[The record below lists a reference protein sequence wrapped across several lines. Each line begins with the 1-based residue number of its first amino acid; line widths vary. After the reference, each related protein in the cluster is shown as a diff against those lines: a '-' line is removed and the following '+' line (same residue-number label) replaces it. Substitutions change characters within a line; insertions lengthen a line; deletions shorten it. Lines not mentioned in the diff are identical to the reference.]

1 MLETRSELA
10 GYISERFPD
19 LAIEKG
25 CLYVVAT
32 PIGNLDDISFRA
44 LYVLKN
50 ADYIAAEDTRVTGVL
65 LKEFDIQTRQIS
77 YFAQVESKKLDEMI
91 AKLKEGNTIALVSD
105 AGTPCISDPGN
116 MLVSRCV
123 EEGIEVRS
131 IPGAS
136 SLVHSLVN
144 SGFDYGRFYFQGF
157 LPQKK
162 GRMGLFEE
170 LKEIKMP
177 IVVFESKYK
186 LMKTLEDIMKTMGN
200 KEVSISRELT
210 KKFEDT
216 TRGRVKD
223 ILKNKDTMKL
233 KGEFVIV
240 INNT

>member
-1 MLETRSELA
+1 MM
-10 GYISERFPD
+10 ERNEAYKFIDEKFPD
-19 LAIEKG
+19 LSVEKG
-25 CLYVVAT
+25 CLYIVAT

-50 ADYIAAEDTRVTGVL
+50 VDYIASEDTRVTGVM
-65 LKEFDIQTRQIS
+65 LKEYGINAKQIS
-77 YFAQVESKKLDEMI
+77 YFAQVESKKLDDLI
-91 AKLKEGNTIALVSD
+91 GKLKEGGSIALVSD
-105 AGTPCISDPGN
+105 AGTPCISDPGG

-123 EEGIEVRS
+123 EEGIAVKS

-136 SLVHSLVN
+136 SLIHSLVV
-144 SGFDYGRFYFQGF
+144 SGFDFGRFYFQGF

-162 GRMGLFEE
+162 GRQGILEE
-170 LKEIKMP
+170 LKDVKMP
-177 IVVFESKYK
+177 IVIFESKYK
-186 LMKTLEDIMKTMGN
+186 IMRTLEDVLKVLGN

-223 ILKNKDTMKL
+223 IIKNNTFKL

-240 INNT
+240 VNK

>member
-1 MLETRSELA
+1 MLHRENVGE
-10 GYISERFPD
+10 YIEEKFPK
-19 LAIEKG
+19 LSVEKG
-25 CLYVVAT
+25 CLYIVAT

-50 ADYIAAEDTRVTGVL
+50 ANYIASEDTRVTGVL
-65 LKEFDIQTRQIS
+65 LKEYGVETKQIS
-77 YFAQVESKKLDEMI
+77 YFAQVESKKLDDIIE
-91 AKLKEGNTIALVSD
+91 KLKAGNTIALVSD

-136 SLVHSLVN
+136 SMVHSLVN

-162 GRMGLFEE
+162 GRMSTLEE
-170 LKEIKMP
+170 MKEKKMA
-177 IVVFESKYK
+177 IVIFESKYK
-186 LMKTLEDIMKTMGN
+186 LMKTLEDLQKTLGN
-200 KEVSISRELT
+200 REVSISRELT

-216 TRGRVKD
+216 TRGRLKE
-223 ILKNKDTMKL
+223 ILKDKSRLKL

-240 INNT
+240 INNS